1 MLQRPNHRILSFPS
15 ALFDEN
21 VLPVLLRLKSVKD
34 CLELAEW
41 CSSQYAFDDE
51 DRLNSLH
58 QAHLYAIK
66 VSGKVKSRIQCSNF
80 FLSATTAYYQP
91 SLVAATAPS
100 MAATAAP

>member
-41 CSSQYAFDDE
+41 CSPQYAFDDE

-66 VSGKVKSRIQCSNF
+66 VSGEVESRIQCNRNDI
-80 FLSATTAYYQP
+80 TADEEK
-91 SLVAATAPS
+91 LT
-100 MAATAAP
+100 